1 MKKIYLSREMSR
13 AMAFDHPVGD
23 PTGGPA
29 YGEKRDPI
37 SAAISVGTM
46 LFTAEAAFA
55 GSIMAGVAF
64 GGAAISLVGNITGNK
79 TLSQVGMVAGLIGG
93 AGMAGMFGEAAQ
105 GATWGSAFGGEAAAA
120 QGAAPLA
127 STPTPE
133 AAAAPGAQTP
143 VVEGAP
149 TATTP
154 TGQPVSANP
163 VQTPAQQSLAET
175 LKAPT
180 VDAPAANLTSNPAA
194 DWKAELGLKSAP
206 EMSYA
211 PGQAPSE
218 RLAQM
223 MKPGFSQSL
232 QAGNFGDAASAAWDN
247 VKGFGKDAMDLA
259 KSNPGAAYMMGQA
272 AGGVA
277 NWLSGKTDAEINAM
291 QAQTGYADARAQEI
305 QAAIQKEKT
314 RRANLNAGYTS
325 VNTALNVNPNAGIT
339 QPWQQQQAGLIA
351 GARG

>member
-13 AMAFDHPVGD
+13 AMAFDHPIGD

-29 YGEKRDPI
+29 YGEKNDPI

-93 AGMAGMFGEAAQ
+93 AGMMGMFGEAAQ
-105 GATWGSAFGGEAAAA
+105 GATWSSAFGAEA
-120 QGAAPLA
+120 GAGATPLA

-133 AAAAPGAQTP
+133 VTPPTGPQTP
-143 VVEGAP
+143 VVDGAP
-149 TATTP
+149 TSAAPTP
-154 TGQPVSANP
+154 QAAPNP
-163 VQTPAQQSLAET
+163 VNPTPAQTSLAET
-175 LKAPT
+175 LKPP
-180 VDAPAANLTSNPAA
+180 VVEAPANNLASTPAA

-206 EMSYA
+206 QMSYA
-211 PGQAPSE
+211 PGMAPGEQLQAA
-218 RLAQM
+218 L
-223 MKPGFSQSL
+223 KPGFTESL
-232 QAGNFGDAASAAWDN
+232 QAGKFGDAATAAWDN
-247 VKGFGKDAMDLA
+247 VKGFGKGAMDMA
-259 KSNPGAAYMMGQA
+259 KSNPGAAYVMAQA

-277 NWLSGKTDAEINAM
+277 NWLSGKTDAEINAL
-291 QAQTGYADARAQEI
+291 QAQTGYADARAQQI
-305 QAAIQKEKT
+305 QAEIQKEKS
-314 RRANLNAGYTS
+314 RRANLNAGYTT

-339 QPWQQQQAGLIA
+339 QPWQQQQQPAGLIA